1 MRITKFVSNFPE
13 KLLFCSFSYNTQL
26 FRGEQNLSKLLS
38 LFVTSLFSSK
48 CLWKQRILLLEFFL
62 NAICIKWMDNRT
74 VTLLRR
80 VGNLNQI
87 FSVLHRQKG
96 ASSKSTVPCPIII
109 KKYRQSMVVLIFSI
123 STLQHIILT
132 DDPNFVFTC
141 AFFFFFDLMDAALVN
156 SFIICDRLHPN
167 ALSFLYFKLVLS
179 KSFIGSFTT

>member
-1 MRITKFVSNFPE
+1 
-13 KLLFCSFSYNTQL
+13 
-26 FRGEQNLSKLLS
+26 
-38 LFVTSLFSSK
+38 
-48 CLWKQRILLLEFFL
+48 
-62 NAICIKWMDNRT
+62 MDNRT

-141 AFFFFFDLMDAALVN
+141 AFFFFFNLMDAALVN
-156 SFIICDRLHPN
+156 SFIIYDKLHPN
-167 ALSFLYFKLVLS
+167 ALSFLYFKLMVS